1 MVAHQHGLAEHPKN
15 AVLRVAELLHFLG
28 LAHDDLSGIRYI
40 ALAFSRDVYV
50 VTARE
55 GVHLSGEG
63 VGDVL
68 EHLLFEQVG
77 VLAFHVPV
85 VLAEEV
91 VEGSGGVGR
100 VVLGYVELVHVLAF
114 TFDARLFGV
123 LLSEILSPFEDLFR
137 VPFVDHAAGDIGILQ
152 RGVEAEGRGFED
164 FLLDVLFDVRVH
176 VEDTLV
182 FLGRLTPR
190 LHILG
195 QLGVFHGEQG
205 GGGLVLGYTPV
216 QQFHV
221 GVGDARLDTGKVG
234 GKLSQSG
241 PGVMVIADLSV
252 AGVAERT
259 EPLGVDGG
267 GQGSVPAYI
276 FFDGFGFAFPCGAH
290 DHFTPSRLFL
300 AVQ

>member
-1 MVAHQHGLAEHPKN
+1 M
-15 AVLRVAELLHFLG
+15 
-28 LAHDDLSGIRYI
+28 
-40 ALAFSRDVYV
+40 
-50 VTARE
+50 
-55 GVHLSGEG
+55 
-63 VGDVL
+63 
-68 EHLLFEQVG
+68 
-77 VLAFHVPV
+77 
-85 VLAEEV
+85 LAEEV

-123 LLSEILSPFEDLFR
+123 LLSEILSPFEDLFQG
-137 VPFVDHAAGDIGILQ
+137 PFVDHAAGDIGILQ

-205 GGGLVLGYTPV
+205 GGGFVLGYPSV
-216 QQFHV
+216 QHLGV
-221 GVGDARLDTGKVG
+221 GMGDARLEAGQAG
-234 GKLSQSG
+234 GDLPHRGSG
-241 PGVMVIADLSV
+241 VTVIADFSV